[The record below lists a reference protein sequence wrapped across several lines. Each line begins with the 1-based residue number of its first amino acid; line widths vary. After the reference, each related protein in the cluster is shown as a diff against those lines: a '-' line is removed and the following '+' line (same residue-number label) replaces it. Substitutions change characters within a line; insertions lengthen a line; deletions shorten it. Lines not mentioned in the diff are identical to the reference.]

1 MEATDSGIHHFSAL
15 AKFFQGSLTEHSTA
29 IGLIVFTQRFQ
40 GERFVRMQRNATRIL
55 CGPHPAPS
63 PQLRSQVG
71 ENVPNVTSSKEQKQ
85 MLLYLF
91 IFVLGSTLI

>member
-1 MEATDSGIHHFSAL
+1 
-15 AKFFQGSLTEHSTA
+15 
-29 IGLIVFTQRFQ
+29 
-40 GERFVRMQRNATRIL
+40 MQPGYYVGHTRHL
-55 CGPHPAPS
+55 
-63 PQLRSQVG
+63 LRSQVG